1 MIKISPVPDESYR
14 SHDFVITVNGINL
27 DAYKC
32 RVSRIPFNRV
42 WPGYQDLW
50 IKPKWRPLH
59 IWQPMKRW
67 SLPSLQTR
75 TS

>member
-1 MIKISPVPDESYR
+1 MIKISPVPDESYK

-42 WPGYQDLW
+42 WPGYQ
-50 IKPKWRPLH
+50 RPDQTEMASFAYLAADEGGVCH
-59 IWQPMKRW
+59 HSKQG
-67 SLPSLQTR
+67 LQ
-75 TS
+75 